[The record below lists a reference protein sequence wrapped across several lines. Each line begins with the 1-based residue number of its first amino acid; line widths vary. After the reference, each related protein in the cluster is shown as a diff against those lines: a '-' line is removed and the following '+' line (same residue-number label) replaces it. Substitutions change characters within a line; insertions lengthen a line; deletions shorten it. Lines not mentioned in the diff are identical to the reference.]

1 VPLDKFLPA
10 LTAEIAQIDAANISK
25 ANERI
30 VTDMLRANGQ
40 RGSRFILQGYAGREF
55 IRMNSNSYLGMSA
68 REVVTHAEEA
78 TVQKLGAGPGAV
90 RFISGTYEPHVK
102 LEQRL
107 AKFHSREDCMIT
119 SAAYT
124 SVLGVI
130 VSLTTSETIILSDEL
145 NHNCIINAMKLARPR
160 DKKVYRHV
168 DMEDMED
175 QIIASEGQCDALLLI
190 TDGVF
195 SMRGV
200 YAPLDRISQIVAK
213 HNHLFPRGIVLIVD
227 DSHGVGAL
235 GETGRGT
242 EELCKAKGVDIL
254 VATLGK
260 AFGVNGGYIVS
271 KKEVIRFLRERNPLY
286 IYTNPITQG
295 EASAALAAVDFADSA
310 AGREVMKN
318 LHHLVE
324 YFEKGLVALGYE
336 TLHSPHPVTPLM
348 VRDTAKTTKLVQ
360 YLFDNNILATGL
372 NYPVVPKG
380 DELIRFQVN
389 GDHTESDLKYVLDV
403 LAKFKKEQWG

>member
-1 VPLDKFLPA
+1 MPLDKFIPA
-10 LTAEIAQIDAANISK
+10 LSAEIAQIDSAKTSK
-25 ANERI
+25 ATERI
-30 VTDMLRANGQ
+30 VVDMLPASGE
-40 RGSRFILQGYAGREF
+40 RGPRFMLQGYPGREF
-55 IRMNSNSYLGMSA
+55 LRMNSNSYLGMSA
-68 REVVTHAEEA
+68 REAVTHAEEE
-78 TVQKLGAGPGAV
+78 TVRKFGAGPGAV
-90 RFISGTYEPHVK
+90 RFISGTYEPHIA
-102 LEQRL
+102 LEKRL
-107 AKFHSREDCMIT
+107 AQFHGREDCMIT

-130 VSLTTSETIILSDEL
+130 TSLTTSETIILSDEL
-145 NHNCIINAMKLARPR
+145 NHNCIINAMKLSRPK

-168 DMEDMED
+168 DMEDMEE
-175 QIIASEGQCDALLLI
+175 QIVACEGQCDTLLLI

-200 YAPLDRISQIVAK
+200 YAPLETISGIVAK

-242 EELCKAKGVDIL
+242 EQLCKATGVDIL

-286 IYTNPITQG
+286 IFTNPITQG
-295 EASAALAAVDFADSA
+295 EASAALASINLLDSA
-310 AGREVMKN
+310 DGRKLLEH
-318 LHHLVE
+318 LHRLVAM
-324 YFEKGLVALGYE
+324 FEKGLTDLGYE
-336 TLHSPHPVTPLM
+336 TMSSPHPVTPLM
-348 VRDTAKTTKLVQ
+348 VRDTAKTSKLVQ
-360 YLFDNNILATGL
+360 YLFENGILATGL

-389 GDHTESDLKYVLDV
+389 ADHTESDLKFVLDI
-403 LAKFKKEQWG
+403 LGKFRREQW

>member
-1 VPLDKFLPA
+1 MLPA
-10 LTAEIAQIDAANISK
+10 SG
-25 ANERI
+25 ER
-30 VTDMLRANGQ
+30 GP
-40 RGSRFILQGYAGREF
+40 RFMLQGYPGREF
-55 IRMNSNSYLGMSA
+55 LRMNSNSYLGMSA
-68 REVVTHAEEA
+68 REAVTHAEEE
-78 TVQKLGAGPGAV
+78 TVRKFGAGPGAV
-90 RFISGTYEPHVK
+90 RFISGTYEPHVA
-102 LEQRL
+102 LEKRL
-107 AKFHSREDCMIT
+107 AQFHGREDCMIT

-130 VSLTTSETIILSDEL
+130 TSLTTSETIILSDEL
-145 NHNCIINAMKLARPR
+145 NHNCIINAMKLSRPK

-168 DMEDMED
+168 DMEDMEE
-175 QIIASEGQCDALLLI
+175 QIVACEGQCDTLLLI

-200 YAPLDRISQIVAK
+200 YAPLETISAIVAK

-242 EELCKAKGVDIL
+242 EQLCKASGVDIL

-286 IYTNPITQG
+286 IFTNPITQG
-295 EASAALAAVDFADSA
+295 EASAALASINLLDSA
-310 AGREVMKN
+310 DGRKLLEH
-318 LHHLVE
+318 LHRLVAM
-324 YFEKGLVALGYE
+324 FEKGLTDLGYE
-336 TLHSPHPVTPLM
+336 TMSSPHPVTPLM
-348 VRDTAKTTKLVQ
+348 VRDTAKTSKLVQ
-360 YLFDNNILATGL
+360 YLFENGILATGL

-389 GDHTESDLKYVLDV
+389 ADHTESDLKFVLEV
-403 LAKFKKEQWG
+403 LGRFRKEQW

>member
-1 VPLDKFLPA
+1 MPLDKFIPA
-10 LTAEIAQIDAANISK
+10 LSAEIAQIDSAKTAK
-25 ANERI
+25 ANER
-30 VTDMLRANGQ
+30 VVVDMVRAKGQ
-40 RGSRFILQGYAGREF
+40 QGPRFMLQGYPGREF
-55 IRMNSNSYLGMSA
+55 MRMNSNSYLGMSA
-68 REVVTHAEEA
+68 REVVTQAEEE
-78 TVQKLGAGPGAV
+78 TVRKFGAGPGAV
-90 RFISGTYEPHVK
+90 RFISGTYEPHVV
-102 LEQRL
+102 LEKRL
-107 AKFHSREDCMIT
+107 AQFHGREDCMIT

-130 VSLTTSETIILSDEL
+130 TSLTTSETIILSDEL
-145 NHNCIINAMKLARPR
+145 NHNCIINAMKLSRPK

-168 DMEDMED
+168 DMEDMEE
-175 QIIASEGQCDALLLI
+175 QIIESEGQCDALLLI

-200 YAPLDRISQIVAK
+200 YAPLDKITAIVAK

-242 EELCKAKGVDIL
+242 EEICKASGVDIL

-286 IYTNPITQG
+286 IFTNPITQG
-295 EASAALAAVDFADSA
+295 EASAALAAVNLLDSK
-310 AGREVMKN
+310 AGRELVDH
-318 LHHLVE
+318 LHKLVTM
-324 YFEKGLVALGYE
+324 FEKGLTDMGYE
-336 TLHSPHPVTPLM
+336 TFSSPHPVTPLI
-348 VRDTAKTTKLVQ
+348 VRDTAKTSKLVQ
-360 YLFDNNILATGL
+360 YLFENGILATGL
-372 NYPVVPKG
+372 SYPVVPKG

-389 GDHTESDLKYVLDV
+389 ADHTESDLKFVLEV
-403 LAKFKKEQWG
+403 LGKFRKEQW

>member
-1 VPLDKFLPA
+1 MPLDRFIPA
-10 LTAEIAQIDAANISK
+10 LAAEIEQIDSAKTAK

-40 RGSRFILQGYAGREF
+40 RGPRFILKGYDNREF
-55 IRMNSNSYLGMSA
+55 LRMNSNSYLGMSA
-68 REVVTHAEEA
+68 REVVTKAEEA
-78 TVQKLGAGPGAV
+78 TVQKFGAGPGAV
-90 RFISGTYEPHVK
+90 RFISGTYDVHVR
-102 LEQRL
+102 LEKRL
-107 AKFHSREDCMIT
+107 AQFHGREDCMIT

-145 NHNCIINAMKLARPR
+145 NHNCIINAMKLARPK
-160 DKKVYRHV
+160 DKQVYRHL
-168 DMEDMED
+168 DMDDLEE
-175 QIIASEGQCDALLLI
+175 QIIAAEGQCDSLLLI

-200 YAPLDRISQIVAK
+200 YAPLDRISAIVAK

-271 KKEVIRFLRERNPLY
+271 RKEVIRYLREKNPLY

-295 EASAALAAVDFADSA
+295 EASAALASIDFADSP
-310 AGREVMKN
+310 AGREVMKH
-318 LHHLVE
+318 LHHLVSL
-324 YFEKGLVALGYE
+324 FEKGLVDMGYE
-336 TLHSPHPVTPLM
+336 TLPSPHPVTPLM
-348 VRDTAKTTKLVQ
+348 VRDTAKTTRLVQ

-403 LAKFKKEQWG
+403 LGKFRNEQG